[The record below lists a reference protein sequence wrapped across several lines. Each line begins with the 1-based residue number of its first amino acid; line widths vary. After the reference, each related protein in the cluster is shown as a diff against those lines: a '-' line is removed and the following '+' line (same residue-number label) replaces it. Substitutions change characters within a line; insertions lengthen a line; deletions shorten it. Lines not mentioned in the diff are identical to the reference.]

1 MFPLTRT
8 MRQALATFALVAFT
22 VIPTMYVAY
31 TAWRLNRPGHI
42 RDVEIELSRQI
53 GLQVTIDALRYPRPG
68 EVVYRGLVLR
78 QAEPRGKGLTE
89 IARAREARIVRSGRE
104 LTIHADELQLRGESP
119 ALALTQLGSILQRS
133 AAIPFERV
141 NLTSSE
147 CTVELGTESLNF
159 RVHDL
164 AGEFVADRTNPV
176 VRLGYRM
183 SEENSASTRCELSL
197 ARHRSAESV
206 ESELMMRTVEGLP
219 LSARVLDAFFDS
231 SSWLGDQARLDG
243 KVTLRQRDG
252 KDWDAEF
259 QGRLLDVDLET
270 MIGRRF
276 PHHRMVGLATL
287 AVKSARWT
295 ELPTQQGR
303 GWAEAEGELTAG
315 QGSIGVDLLRAMS
328 RELKFRIS
336 PKFSRIDPK
345 HNVIDFRKLGLAFTI
360 RPDGEIALNG
370 ALGSEF
376 SPDTVLASLSSP
388 IIFAPQGTAGVPGLI
403 KTLFP
408 VDPNRSNVLVP
419 LTSQSK
425 VLLYLPVPH
434 GLGTNPAP
442 TLEAN

>member
-1 MFPLTRT
+1 MFPLTRV

-22 VIPTMYVAY
+22 MVPTSYVAY

-42 RDVEIELSRQI
+42 RDVEIELGRRI
-53 GLQVTIDALRYPRPG
+53 GLQVTIEAIRYPRPG
-68 EVVYRGLVLR
+68 EVLYRGLVLR

-89 IARAREARIVRSGRE
+89 IARADEARLVRGERE
-104 LTIHADELQLRGESP
+104 LTIHADVLRLRGESP
-119 ALALTQLGSILQRS
+119 TLALAQLGTILQRS
-133 AAIPFERV
+133 AEIPFERV
-141 NLTSSE
+141 NLTSSV
-147 CTVELGTESLNF
+147 CTVELGTESLSF
-159 RVHDL
+159 RVQDL
-164 AGEFVADRTNPV
+164 AGEFVVDRANPV
-176 VRLGYRM
+176 ARLGYRM
-183 SEENSASTRCELSL
+183 SEKNAASTRCELSL

-206 ESELMMRTVEGLP
+206 ETELMFRTVDGLP

-231 SSWLGDQARLDG
+231 SSWLGDKARLEG

-259 QGRLLDVDLET
+259 QGNLVDIDLET

-295 ELPTQQGR
+295 ELASRGR
-303 GWAEAEGELTAG
+303 GWAEADGELTAG

-336 PKFSRIDPK
+336 PRFTRLDPK
-345 HNVIDFRKLGLAFTI
+345 QSVVDFRKLGLAFTI
-360 RPDGEIALNG
+360 RPDGGIALHG
-370 ALGSEF
+370 ALGTEF
-376 SPDTVLASLSSP
+376 SPDTVLADLGSP

-408 VDPNRSNVLVP
+408 ADPARSDVLVP
-419 LTSQSK
+419 LTSQSN

-434 GLGTNPAP
+434 GLGTKPTP
-442 TLEAN
+442 TLEGN

>member
-1 MFPLTRT
+1 MFPLTRV

-22 VIPTMYVAY
+22 MVPTSYVAY
-31 TAWRLNRPGHI
+31 TAWRLNRPGHV
-42 RDVEIELSRQI
+42 RDVEIELRRRI
-53 GLQVTIDALRYPRPG
+53 GLQVTIDSIRYPRPG
-68 EVVYRGLVLR
+68 EVLYRGLVLR

-89 IARAREARIVRSGRE
+89 IARAHEARIVQSDRE
-104 LTIHADELQLRGESP
+104 LTIHADDLRLRGESP
-119 ALALTQLGSILQRS
+119 SLALTQLGTILQRS
-133 AAIPFERV
+133 AEIPFERV
-141 NLTSSE
+141 NLTSPA
-147 CTVELGTESLNF
+147 CTVELGTESLSF
-159 RVHDL
+159 RVQDL
-164 AGEFVADRTNPV
+164 AGEFVVDRTNPV
-176 VRLGYRM
+176 ARLGYRM
-183 SEENSASTRCELSL
+183 SEPNSASTRCELSL

-206 ESELMMRTVEGLP
+206 ETELMFRTVDGLP

-231 SSWLGDQARLDG
+231 SGWLGDKARLDG
-243 KVTLRQRDG
+243 RVTLRQRDG

-259 QGRLLDVDLET
+259 QGTLLDIDLDT

-295 ELPTQQGR
+295 ELASQGR

-336 PKFSRIDPK
+336 PRFTRLDPN
-345 HNVIDFRKLGLAFTI
+345 HSVIDFRKMGLAFTI

-370 ALGSEF
+370 ALGTEY
-376 SPDTVLASLSSP
+376 SPDTVLADLSSP
-388 IIFAPQGTAGVPGLI
+388 IIFAPQGTASVPGLI

-408 VDPNRSNVLVP
+408 VDPERSNVLVP

-434 GLGTNPAP
+434 GLGTKPLP
-442 TLEAN
+442 TLEGN